1 MKSFFVIPF
10 YTKNVPL
17 EVNLAQVY
25 AYIHNHHNHDHN
37 AIPTKQPPLRAG
49 ISTPKHIQQWESI
62 KSAARSGQK
71 PSPNVNAAS
80 LMPLANAVPDS
91 ISMGE
96 KEEEEEEES
105 EFEHSVVK
113 IQNKKISRF
122 PQSLPAPTS
131 VRK

>member
-37 AIPTKQPPLRAG
+37 AIPTKQPLRAG

-96 KEEEEEEES
+96 KEEEES
-105 EFEHSVVK
+105 EFEHSVAK
-113 IQNKKISRF
+113 SQNKKISRF